1 MHIKNTRDFY
11 AGLMFMIFGA
21 VFIIFSQQYNMGS
34 ASKMGPA
41 YFPTILGGILVG
53 LGLMVLIGSLSKN
66 APELKV
72 ETFQFDII
80 AYLLG
85 AVALFASLLVPG
97 GFVVALLALIFVSSK
112 ASHEFSFKATAI
124 SVVVLA
130 IASYLVFIKGL
141 QLQMPTW
148 PKFLGL

>member
-1 MHIKNTRDFY
+1 MTIKNTRDFY
-11 AGLMFMIFGA
+11 AGLMFIIFGA
-21 VFIIFSQQYNMGS
+21 IFIVLSLQYTMGT

-53 LGLMVLIGSLSKN
+53 LGSIVLIGSLAKS

-72 ETFQFDII
+72 EKFQLDII
-80 AYLLG
+80 VYLLG
-85 AVALFASLLVPG
+85 SVAVFAALLVPG
-97 GFVVALLALIFVSSK
+97 GFVAALLGLIFISSK
-112 ASHEFSFKATAI
+112 ASHEFSLRDTSI

-141 QLQMPTW
+141 QLQMPSW

>member
-1 MHIKNTRDFY
+1 MTIKNTRDFY
-11 AGLMFMIFGA
+11 SGLMFIIFGA
-21 VFIIFSQQYNMGS
+21 VFILLSLQYGMGT

-41 YFPTILGGILVG
+41 YFPTILGGLLAG
-53 LGLMVLIGSLSKN
+53 LGLIVLIGSLSKN

-72 ETFQFDII
+72 EAFQFDI
-80 AYLLG
+80 LG
-85 AVALFASLLVPG
+85 YILGGVALFAALLVPG

-112 ASHEFSFKATAI
+112 ASHEFSLRDTLV

-130 IASYLVFIKGL
+130 IASYLVFILGL
-141 QLQMPTW
+141 QLQMPSW

>member
-1 MHIKNTRDFY
+1 MTIKNTRDFY
-11 AGLMFMIFGA
+11 AGLMFIIFG
-21 VFIIFSQQYNMGS
+21 VIFIILSQQYNMGT

-53 LGLMVLIGSLSKN
+53 LGSIVLIGSISKN

-72 ETFQFDII
+72 QKFELDII

-85 AVALFASLLVPG
+85 AVALFATLLVPG
-97 GFVVALLALIFVSSK
+97 GFVAALLGLIFLSSK
-112 ASHEFSFKATAI
+112 ASHEFSLRDTLI
-124 SVVVLA
+124 SVVVLS

>member
-1 MHIKNTRDFY
+1 MTIKNTRDFY
-11 AGLMFMIFGA
+11 AGLMFIIFGA
-21 VFIIFSQQYNMGS
+21 IFIVLSLQYTMGT

-41 YFPTILGGILVG
+41 YFPAILGGILVG
-53 LGLMVLIGSLSKN
+53 LGSIVLFGSMSKS

-72 ETFQFDII
+72 EKFELDII
-80 AYLLG
+80 GYLLG
-85 AVALFASLLVPG
+85 SVAVFAALLVPG
-97 GFVVALLALIFVSSK
+97 GFVAALLGLIFISSK
-112 ASHEFSFKATAI
+112 ASHEFSLRDTSI

-141 QLQMPTW
+141 QLQMPSW

>member
-1 MHIKNTRDFY
+1 MTIKNTRDFY
-11 AGLMFMIFGA
+11 AGLMFMIFGG
-21 VFIIFSQQYNMGS
+21 VFIIFSRSYTMGT

-41 YFPTILGGILVG
+41 YFPTILGGMLVVLGLIVLVG
-53 LGLMVLIGSLSKN
+53 SLMPKAEALR
-66 APELKV
+66 V
-72 ETFQFDII
+72 EKFQFDIL
-80 AYLLG
+80 AYVMG
-85 AVALFASLLVPG
+85 AVALFAALLVPG

-112 ASHEFSFKATAI
+112 ASHEFSLRDTSI